1 MLQLTHPIT
10 PKSFMSPLLNLSA
23 LDDLST
29 GEAMA
34 QVIQAQKYLDTL
46 KSELKET
53 ILSQP
58 KAFPQVK
65 VTTRKVFKVDYTSE
79 IGSKINSYSN
89 QVKILTDQAK
99 AEGQGTWEEIKA
111 ISLPTP
117 AKPKSPKTIK
127 MDPSGLPNFDE
138 FF

>member
-1 MLQLTHPIT
+1 MT
-10 PKSFMSPLLNLSA
+10 PLLNLSA

-29 GEAMA
+29 GEAFA
-34 QVIQAQKYLDTL
+34 QIIQAQKHLENL
-46 KSELKET
+46 KSGLKET

-65 VTTRKVFKVDYTSE
+65 VTTRKIFKVDYTSE
-79 IGSKINSYSN
+79 IGSQINSYSN
-89 QVKILTDQAK
+89 QIKILTDQAK
-99 AEGQGTWEEIKA
+99 AENLGTWDEVKA
-111 ISLPTP
+111 ISLPPP
-117 AKPKSPKTIK
+117 AKPKPPKTIK